1 MLDSKVIARSLYEMA
16 VGTRGAV
23 RTLGGAFIQGF
34 INVCPT
40 CGTVMASDT
49 NHKGTQQIVTC
60 DHCNRKSVVKV
71 GKYRNMFVVVGVE
84 RGKGAI

>member
-16 VGTRGAV
+16 VGARGVV
-23 RTLGGAFIQGF
+23 RTLGGAFIQGI

-40 CGTVMASDT
+40 CGTVIASDADY
-49 NHKGTQQIVTC
+49 KGTQQIVKC

-71 GKYRNMFVVVGVE
+71 GKHRNMFVVVGVE